1 MRRRTRG
8 GLAARRRSWL
18 RGKKMWQ
25 MSSAMEIQ
33 NSMQGPTE
41 ITTNPGARRLYNA
54 VEAARRIKRQSR
66 PTGAEQQQLLRPERL
81 PKDGHI
87 AARRP
92 PAVPRSTSTSILR
105 RVRAALGARIRGT
118 TSLDAR
124 QRAEHPQAT
133 CLCTSSAPQPRS
145 GRARTTTNRGQ
156 LVVLKARSFTG
167 ASCCP
172 RRRAHA
178 EHGRNTAVI
187 RVRGGSLGSAARGRR
202 AAPGSARPRSRCSR
216 SRSGGRSASSA

>member
-1 MRRRTRG
+1 MM
-8 GLAARRRSWL
+8 LWHI
-18 RGKKMWQ
+18 
-25 MSSAMEIQ
+25 E
-33 NSMQGPTE
+33 
-41 ITTNPGARRLYNA
+41 A
-54 VEAARRIKRQSR
+54 VQQRNRFHHT
-66 PTGAEQQQLLRPERL
+66 TGAEHQRLLRPERL
-81 PKDGHI
+81 PQDGHV

-105 RVRAALGARIRGT
+105 RARAALGARIRGT

-124 QRAEHPQAT
+124 QRAEHPRAT
-133 CLCTSSAPQPRS
+133 CLCTSSAPRPRS

-187 RVRGGSLGSAARGRR
+187 RVRGGIVCSAARGRR